1 VKFQFWVLLLL
12 FALASSASS
21 EDAPNCADP
30 QDQST
35 MTQCAGLDFEAADA
49 ELNNAWVEIK
59 ASAIESDTSDGGGRH
74 DYETAL
80 LASQRAWLTFRD
92 EECFWQG
99 FAARGGSMEPM
110 LVSIC
115 AAKLT
120 RERIKQLQTGVSE

>member
-1 VKFQFWVLLLL
+1 MRLL
-12 FALASSASS
+12 FAVLALSLVPTSAHTQ
-21 EDAPNCADP
+21 DAPNCADP

-49 ELNNAWVEIK
+49 ELNAAWGEIK
-59 ASAIESDTSDGGGRH
+59 AAAVESDGNEGAGAH
-74 DYETAL
+74 DYENAL
-80 LASQRAWLTFRD
+80 LASQRSWLKFRD

-99 FAARGGSMEPM
+99 FAAHGGSMEPM
-110 LVSIC
+110 LVSMC